1 MSVIFCA
8 SGDRMSFQHTS
19 NVIAPFLHWLLPHL
33 ADQHIHAV
41 VVLVR
46 KMAHLTE
53 YAILTCLIW
62 RLVRSYRDEGDPKHR
77 WIVAR
82 ITLLAV
88 IIYAA
93 SDEFHQL
100 FVPSREA
107 SVRDVLI
114 DTSGAILA
122 LSAIWFRAFW
132 QQKRLASALREPP
145 SELQGSS

>member
-33 ADQHIHAV
+33 ADQHIHGV

-46 KMAHLTE
+46 KMAHVTE

-62 RLVRSYRDEGDPKHR
+62 RLVHSYRDESDPKHR